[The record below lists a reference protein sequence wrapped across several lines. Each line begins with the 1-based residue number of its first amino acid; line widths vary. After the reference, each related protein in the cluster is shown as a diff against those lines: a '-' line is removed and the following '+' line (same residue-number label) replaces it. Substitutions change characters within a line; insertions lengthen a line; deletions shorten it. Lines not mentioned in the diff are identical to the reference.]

1 MRQALSDNA
10 PNRKHSLLLGFGIF
24 VGFAFAIRQGT
35 AQMSESFPMASNQVV
50 HVAVSRP
57 NTPKSISPNLFGSF
71 LEPIGYSIYGGLW
84 ADVVVNP
91 SFEEGLWSAENY
103 ENELQTRPELRDASR
118 LGLPMP
124 WQPLY
129 PSQGA
134 RYSPVRGD
142 AANSSQSVLV
152 MSLPNQEVGIFE
164 QVYLPTARELIYHGT
179 IWIKHLSGNDGVWV
193 SLRRHGKAEEV
204 LSSFQLKASN
214 PGWSKYAFQFTLTAE
229 ASKPLEPVDLAIS
242 LRDGARALVDNVSLV
257 PADAVE
263 GMDPDVLTLARE
275 LKTPLVRFGGNYTS
289 AYDWRDGIGDANQR
303 ISKLNVAW
311 GIPEYNTF
319 GTEEFLE
326 FCRLVHAK
334 PQIALNLGTGTPE
347 EAAAWVKYVSMHWNQ
362 PDGEMFWELGNEL
375 WGDYQVGYP
384 AQLQIAGLT
393 QEVSQAVRKVD
404 PHSKLIA
411 TGGDAGKFSDWN
423 AQLLR
428 TPANTF
434 DYISSHFI
442 VDNAIQLPHPS
453 DQFHTMAILATPWGL
468 SRRIDEIKE
477 QAVQANRRDIHLAF
491 TEWLLIPNS
500 ATLPNYN
507 NVGGAIFA
515 AGFLNALMRK
525 SDIVTIAD
533 MTGILEFGGIWKKR
547 GQVYVSPAYWVLRT
561 YANAEPSELLD
572 VNSDASTYSIA
583 QGVSQMPEV
592 KDVPYLDIVAA
603 ESKDQSKL
611 LLFCVNRHLSVPI
624 RAEIDLHPLGIKVT
638 EATITTIQADN
649 ILASNDETTPNHV
662 SPSVA
667 KRQISSLVSY
677 TFPSASITVLEIPFR
692 KF

>member
-1 MRQALSDNA
+1 MSDSLS
-10 PNRKHSLLLGFGIF
+10 
-24 VGFAFAIRQGT
+24 T
-35 AQMSESFPMASNQVV
+35 ASNPIV

-57 NTPKSISPNLFGSF
+57 NTRRSISPNLFGSF
-71 LEPIGYSIYGGLW
+71 LEPIGHSTYGGLW

-103 ENELQTRPELRDASR
+103 ESELQTHPELRGASR

-142 AANSSQSVLV
+142 AANSSQSILV
-152 MSLPNQEVGIFE
+152 MSLPNQEAGIFE

-179 IWIKHLSGNDGVWV
+179 IWVKHLSGRDDVLV
-193 SLRRHGKAEEV
+193 SLRRHGKAEEI
-204 LSSFQLKASN
+204 LSSFHVKASSQR
-214 PGWSKYAFQFTLTAE
+214 WSKYTFQFTLVPA
-229 ASKPLEPVDLAIS
+229 AFKPLEPIDFAIS
-242 LRDGARALVDNVSLV
+242 LRDGARALIDNVSLV

-303 ISKLNVAW
+303 VSKLNVAW

-319 GTEEFLE
+319 GTEEFLQ

-347 EAAAWVKYVSMHWNQ
+347 EAAAWVKYVSMHWD
-362 PDGEMFWELGNEL
+362 PPHGEMLWELGNEL

-384 AQLQIAGLT
+384 AKLQIAGLT
-393 QEVSQAVRKVD
+393 REVSQAVRKVD

-411 TGGDAGKFSDWN
+411 TGGDAGKFSEWN
-423 AQLLR
+423 AQLLK
-428 TPANTF
+428 TPATTF

-442 VDNAIQLPHPS
+442 VDHAIELPHPS

-468 SRRIDEIKE
+468 SQRIDEIKE
-477 QAVQANRRDIHLAF
+477 QADRANRRDIQLAF
-491 TEWLLIPNS
+491 TEWLLITDSP
-500 ATLPNYN
+500 TLPNYN
-507 NVGGAIFA
+507 NLGGAVFA
-515 AGFLNALMRK
+515 AGFLNTLMRK

-561 YANAEPSELLD
+561 YANAEPRELLE
-572 VNSDASTYSIA
+572 VNSDTSTYSIA
-583 QGVSQMPEV
+583 HGVSQMPEV

-603 ESKDQSKL
+603 ESKDKSKI
-611 LLFCVNRHLSVPI
+611 LLFCVNRHLSAPI
-624 RAEIDLHPLGIKVT
+624 RAEINLHPLGVN
-638 EATITTIQADN
+638 EAEARITTIRGDD
-649 ILASNDETTPNHV
+649 ILASNDEVTPNRV
-662 SPSVA
+662 LPSVT
-667 KRQISSLVSY
+667 KIQISSLLSY
-677 TFPSASITVLEIPFR
+677 TFPRASITVFEIPSNQLQR
-692 KF
+692 PDRTH